1 MKINEVK
8 VVDEYAALDNPTS
21 SYQAVPPRRV
31 KVLEITVVPER
42 DWSGVTGAVKWKN
55 VRKVKVKVLD
65 RPTSPGRYYEPLRAA
80 KLASTLVV
88 EARKLAAPWEDV
100 SEGVR
105 QQAEQEQAR
114 VIASAALNKRLNA
127 LLGRS
132 RRSYGSVDV
141 RLETSLHV
149 SGREVEKLLALAE
162 KGKTQR

>member
-1 MKINEVK
+1 MKIDEVK
-8 VVDEYAALDNPTS
+8 VGDEYAALDNPTS

-31 KVLEITVVPER
+31 KVLEIIFVPER

-65 RPTSPGRYYEPLRAA
+65 HDPSGRYNEPLRAA
-80 KLASTLVV
+80 KLGSTLVV
-88 EARKLAAPWEDV
+88 EARKLAAPWTDV
-100 SEGVR
+100 SESVR
-105 QQAEQEQAR
+105 QRVEQEQAR
-114 VIASAALNKRLNA
+114 VVKQAALDKRLNA

-149 SGREVEKLLALAE
+149 DGREVEKLLALAE